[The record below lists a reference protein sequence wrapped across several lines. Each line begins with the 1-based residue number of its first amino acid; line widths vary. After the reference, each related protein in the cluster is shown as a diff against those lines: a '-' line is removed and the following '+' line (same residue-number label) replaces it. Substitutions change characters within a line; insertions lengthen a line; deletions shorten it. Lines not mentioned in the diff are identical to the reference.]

1 MNIPDNMPYKYDR
14 IVANYKQLRRKI
26 KPWRDDS
33 YIDNT
38 NNKVL
43 FKEMRD
49 MMIDMLQLLKNAQG
63 IQKDDDTD
71 I

>member
-1 MNIPDNMPYKYDR
+1 MKIPDSSPYLYEK
-14 IVANYKQLRRKI
+14 IVTNYKQLRRKI

-38 NNKVL
+38 NNKQL

-49 MMIDMLQLLKNAQG
+49 MMIDVLQLLKNAQG
-63 IQKDDDTD
+63 IQRDDDKD
-71 I
+71 